1 MKKVKKINQKN
12 IKNIVKEHFL
22 TDNYLLPESK
32 IDSIIKEYLSER
44 DDFLDD
50 ENALEDKIDFS
61 KKTSDALSD
70 MLDGLN
76 EMVGDLEVI
85 KEKEGNVLVYQDE
98 YADEILEDVIQ
109 DLEKIVDRINDLT
122 ELGDEDQEYPFRNDD
137 LNDE

>member
-1 MKKVKKINQKN
+1 MKKVKKINHNN

-22 TDNYLLPESK
+22 SDNNLLPESK

-44 DDFLDD
+44 DDFLED
-50 ENALEDKIDFS
+50 ESALEDKIDFS
-61 KKTSDALSD
+61 KKTSNALRD
-70 MLDGLN
+70 MVDGIN

-98 YADEILEDVIQ
+98 YADEILEDVVR

-122 ELGDEDQEYPFRNDD
+122 ELGDDDID
-137 LNDE
+137 LNYE

>member
-1 MKKVKKINQKN
+1 MKKVKKINHNN

-22 TDNYLLPESK
+22 SDNNLLPESK

-50 ENALEDKIDFS
+50 ESALEDKMDFS
-61 KKTSDALSD
+61 KKTSNALRD
-70 MLDGLN
+70 MVDGIN

-98 YADEILEDVIQ
+98 YADEILEDVVR
-109 DLEKIVDRINDLT
+109 DLETIVDRINDLT
-122 ELGDEDQEYPFRNDD
+122 EIGDDDID
-137 LNDE
+137 LNYE

>member
-1 MKKVKKINQKN
+1 MKKVKKINHNN

-22 TDNYLLPESK
+22 SDNNLLPESK

-50 ENALEDKIDFS
+50 ESALEDKMDFS
-61 KKTSDALSD
+61 EKTSNALRD
-70 MLDGLN
+70 MVDGIN

-98 YADEILEDVIQ
+98 YADEILEDVVR
-109 DLEKIVDRINDLT
+109 DLETIVDRINDLT
-122 ELGDEDQEYPFRNDD
+122 EIGDDDID
-137 LNDE
+137 LNYE

>member
-1 MKKVKKINQKN
+1 MKKVKKINHNN

-22 TDNYLLPESK
+22 NDNYLLPESK

-50 ENALEDKIDFS
+50 ESALEDKMDFS
-61 KKTSDALSD
+61 KKTSNALSD

-109 DLEKIVDRINDLT
+109 DLERIVDRINGLT
-122 ELGDEDQEYPFRNDD
+122 ELGDDEG
-137 LNDE
+137 LNDEDLNYE

>member
-1 MKKVKKINQKN
+1 MKRVKKINHNN

-22 TDNYLLPESK
+22 SDNNLLSESK
-32 IDSIIKEYLSER
+32 IDNIIKEYLSER
-44 DDFLDD
+44 DDYLDD
-50 ENALEDKIDFS
+50 ESALEDKMDFS
-61 KKTSDALSD
+61 KKTSNALSD

-109 DLEKIVDRINDLT
+109 DLERIVDRINGLT
-122 ELGDEDQEYPFRNDD
+122 ELGDDEG
-137 LNDE
+137 LNDEDLNYE